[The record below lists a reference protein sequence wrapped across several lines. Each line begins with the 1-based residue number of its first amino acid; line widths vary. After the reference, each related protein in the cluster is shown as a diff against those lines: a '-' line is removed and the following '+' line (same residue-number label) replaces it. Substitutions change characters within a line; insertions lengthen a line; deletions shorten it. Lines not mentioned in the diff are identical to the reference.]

1 MRSTSRPLP
10 SPAGGP
16 AGGFAVP
23 FVPGPSGVAV
33 RARLKHLTARDEMV
47 LRAVGAH
54 LGALA
59 SGDLKARCAEG
70 LDHDSD
76 KWAARKRA
84 LTAVS
89 SSRWAGSIT
98 KATHDQWG
106 LSRRAAA
113 AHLHSLEAGIRMLEH
128 RLSLPV
134 GQPGSK
140 RAPGGYRSAAEW
152 HAKSRR
158 LATLRARHAAAVAA
172 FQAGRARVVRG
183 GKRPAGTRHHL

>member
-1 MRSTSRPLP
+1 L
-10 SPAGGP
+10 A
-16 AGGFAVP
+16 
-23 FVPGPSGVAV
+23 
-33 RARLKHLTARDEMV
+33 AR
-47 LRAVGAH
+47 
-54 LGALA
+54 
-59 SGDLKARCAEG
+59 DLKARCADG

-84 LTAVS
+84 LTGES

-106 LSRRAAA
+106 LARRAAA
-113 AHLHSLEAGIRMLEH
+113 AHVRSLEAGIAMIGH

-140 RAPGGYRSAAEW
+140 RVPGGYRSAAEW

-158 LATLRARHAAAVAA
+158 LAGAVGGGALV
-172 FQAGRARVVRG
+172 FGR
-183 GKRPAGTRHHL
+183 